1 MTQTHS
7 VSYTLLDL
15 AIGLSIEILSNDYHE
30 FSLPMVRLSPFTSP
44 EQRHRVTSL
53 LRRLIALPDNRGYIV
68 TIDGR
73 LPQYGAEERTEQQNR
88 GHRER
93 R

>member
-7 VSYTLLDL
+7 VPYTLLDL

-30 FSLPMVRLSPFTSP
+30 FSLPMVRLSPFTSR

-53 LRRLIALPDNRGYIV
+53 LRRLIALPDNRGYI
-68 TIDGR
+68 
-73 LPQYGAEERTEQQNR
+73 GAFEGGTPTLFAQEHLVV
-88 GHRER
+88 GPCP
-93 R
+93 